1 MAISHFVLIHTV
13 CHGAWT
19 WYKLTPVLEAAGHK
33 VTALDLAASGIDPRQ
48 IEQIGSF
55 DEYSEPLLT
64 FMASL
69 PEGEK
74 VILVGESCGG
84 INVAIAAD
92 KYPEKIAAV
101 VFVNAVMPDTDHS
114 PSYALD
120 KHMMAI
126 PKKDTVPFTY
136 VNKAETITGW
146 KMGFMF
152 LSENVFTACTPEDC
166 KLATMLLRK
175 GSLFQSILAKRE
187 KFTKEGYGS
196 IKRIYVY
203 TDSDEIF
210 KPYFHSWQIENYKPD
225 KVYKIEGG
233 DQKLMLSKTNELA
246 QILNEVADT

>member
-1 MAISHFVLIHTV
+1 M
-13 CHGAWT
+13 HGAWT

-74 VILVGESCGG
+74 
-84 INVAIAAD
+84 
-92 KYPEKIAAV
+92 
-101 VFVNAVMPDTDHS
+101 
-114 PSYALD
+114 
-120 KHMMAI
+120 HMMAI

-146 KMGFMF
+146 KMGFKF
-152 LSENVFTACTPEDC
+152 LSENVFTACTPE
-166 KLATMLLRK
+166 LA
-175 GSLFQSILAKRE
+175 
-187 KFTKEGYGS
+187 
-196 IKRIYVY
+196 
-203 TDSDEIF
+203 
-210 KPYFHSWQIENYKPD
+210 IENYKPD

-246 QILNEVADT
+246 QILNEVADTYMHHVCL

>member
-74 VILVGESCGG
+74 
-84 INVAIAAD
+84 
-92 KYPEKIAAV
+92 
-101 VFVNAVMPDTDHS
+101 
-114 PSYALD
+114 
-120 KHMMAI
+120 HMMAI

-146 KMGFMF
+146 KMGFKF

-246 QILNEVADT
+246 QILNEVADTYASCLPLNHLLLCMGATINKLSHVFT

>member
-120 KHMMAI
+120 K
-126 PKKDTVPFTY
+126 
-136 VNKAETITGW
+136 TITGW

-152 LSENVFTACTPEDC
+152 LSENVFTACTPEVY
-166 KLATMLLRK
+166 LLL
-175 GSLFQSILAKRE
+175 GLISVI
-187 KFTKEGYGS
+187 
-196 IKRIYVY
+196 
-203 TDSDEIF
+203 
-210 KPYFHSWQIENYKPD
+210 
-225 KVYKIEGG
+225 
-233 DQKLMLSKTNELA
+233 
-246 QILNEVADT
+246 